1 MGGAKRRP
9 LISPHFSKRIW
20 SVAFGD
26 AHFSFGEEEVR
37 IRSNFDSIV
46 FALIQKE
53 FLLYC
58 MCIQLQQSSFLMAV
72 SVNSRRLE
80 LDTTGAAI

>member
-1 MGGAKRRP
+1 VGGVKRRP

-37 IRSNFDSIV
+37 VNHSACVKN
-46 FALIQKE
+46 LK
-53 FLLYC
+53 FLLEAISSRITILLFDC
-58 MCIQLQQSSFLMAV
+58 DNLTRQLFGCWV
-72 SVNSRRLE
+72 IVNK
-80 LDTTGAAI
+80 